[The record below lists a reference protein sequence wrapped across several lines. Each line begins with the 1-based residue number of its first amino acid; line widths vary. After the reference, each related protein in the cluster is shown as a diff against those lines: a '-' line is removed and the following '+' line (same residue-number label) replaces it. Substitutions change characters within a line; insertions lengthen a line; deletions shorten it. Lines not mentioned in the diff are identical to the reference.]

1 MKHLRTPI
9 LAGLLALWLI
19 PATAQDDLL
28 SALQK
33 EAPSGDEKVIATF
46 KGTKLINLQTTE
58 TVKKRNLDFRV
69 SHLFGNVGEK
79 SGGGVHNLYG
89 LDQSADIRIW
99 FTYGITDRLNV
110 AFSRF
115 KRDENLVG
123 EIRYRLLE
131 QTVSNSM
138 PFSLL
143 VYGNMAYTPKEDYN
157 DTYTKPAYRIS
168 YVTQAVLSRKFSRNF
183 SFELV
188 PSLLHRN
195 LVASD
200 DDNNLFSLG
209 AGARYKFTRSA
220 SIVAD
225 YVYTT
230 SRPDLYPERVNT
242 LGVGLELETGG
253 HVFTLM
259 FTNASGLL
267 ENDYIANTTDT
278 WADGGFKLSFHISR
292 MFSFAKK

>member
-1 MKHLRTPI
+1 MKHLRITF
-9 LAGLLALWLI
+9 LSGLLALWML
-19 PATAQDDLL
+19 PASAQDDLL
-28 SALQK
+28 STLQK
-33 EAPSGDEKVIATF
+33 EIPSGDEKTIATF

-79 SGGGVHNLYG
+79 SGGGFHNLYG

-99 FTYGITDRLNV
+99 FTYGLTDRLNV
-110 AFSRF
+110 AVSRF

-131 QTVSNSM
+131 QTVGPGM
-138 PFSLL
+138 PFSRLL
-143 VYGNMAYTPKEDYN
+143 YGNMAYSPKEDYN
-157 DTYTKPAYRIS
+157 DTYVKAAYRMS
-168 YVTQAVLSRKFSRNF
+168 YVTQAVLARKFSRKF

-188 PSLLHRN
+188 PSMLHRN

-200 DDNNLFSLG
+200 DDNNVFSLG
-209 AGARYKFTRSA
+209 AGGRFKFTRSA
-220 SIVAD
+220 SVVAD
-225 YVYTT
+225 YVYTIG
-230 SRPDLYPERVNT
+230 RPDLFPERVNS
-242 LGVGLELETGG
+242 LGAGLEIETGG
-253 HVFTLM
+253 HVFTVM

>member
-1 MKHLRTPI
+1 MKHLRIPI
-9 LAGLLALWLI
+9 LAGLLAVWLL
-19 PATAQDDLL
+19 PAAAQDDLL

-33 EAPSGDEKVIATF
+33 ESPTSDEKAIATF

-115 KRDENLVG
+115 KRDENLAG

-131 QTVSNSM
+131 QTVSGSM

-143 VYGNMAYTPKEDYN
+143 VYGNAAYTPKEDYN
-157 DTYTKPAYRIS
+157 DTYVKSAYRVS
-168 YVTQAVLSRKFSRNF
+168 YVTQVVLARKFSRNF

-188 PSLLHRN
+188 PSMLHRN

-200 DDNNLFSLG
+200 DENNVFSLG
-209 AGARYKFTRSA
+209 AGGRYKFTRSA

-225 YVYTT
+225 YVYTIG
-230 SRPDLYPERVNT
+230 RPDLFPERVNA
-242 LGVGLELETGG
+242 LGVGIEIETGG
-253 HVFTLM
+253 HVFTVM